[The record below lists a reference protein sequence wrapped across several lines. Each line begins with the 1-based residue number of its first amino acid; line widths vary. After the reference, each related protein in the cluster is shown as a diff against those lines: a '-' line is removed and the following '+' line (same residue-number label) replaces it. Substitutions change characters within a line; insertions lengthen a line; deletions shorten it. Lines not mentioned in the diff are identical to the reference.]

1 MRIFTTSNNLQQQR
15 KMETNASNNVGKHT
29 IDHDI
34 ELLEDAISVVQQSLD
49 RLCRTRQRLDDLRKD
64 IIAMLETW
72 NAVFDGLEID

>member
-49 RLCRTRQRLDDLRKD
+49 RLHQTRQRLFELRND
-64 IIAMLETW
+64 ITTMVEKW
-72 NAVFDGLEID
+72 NEVFDELKID